1 MNRFNSIIWPIIIL
15 GIILRLTDVAFPD
28 FATDAAQFA
37 LGASAAQPPIGMF
50 FFWLS
55 QTIFGASIISARA
68 VSIVFGIAT
77 IYLIYQIV
85 LTFSDKK
92 VALTAAAFASIF
104 PTHIIF
110 SKLAYL
116 SVPLCFAWALT
127 TLMFLKARKQN
138 NKLTNKRIN
147 GASNM
152 IGLYLAATLSTFIKT
167 QGLLLPFLLLIGVII
182 ESIKNKKP
190 LLTINYSLFTILFLS
205 LIPITLYILTS
216 PGIGATLTLYGG
228 NMYGI
233 SGIFERMLTLL
244 KLWWHLIPI
253 IFILFILSSK
263 FYFLSSKN
271 NWPTTILIIT
281 GVLLGLTL
289 GPAHEYY
296 TTYLVYWSIPI
307 ALLLNRMK
315 PCWTPVI
322 LTLIV
327 INTLLLTG
335 PRSVFLNGRTYKLYQ
350 KEGYWNTHADQI
362 NDVLKGVDEVIVMGH
377 PGHHIRWYL
386 EPRVLV
392 GKNMDLINRKGTFLN
407 LGKEIQLEAVGEVLY
422 DDEKVV
428 ITRK

>member
-1 MNRFNSIIWPIIIL
+1 MNCKCSNKLLWLIIIL
-15 GIILRLTDVAFPD
+15 GVLLRLTDVAFPD
-28 FATDAAQFA
+28 FATDEAQFA
-37 LGASAAQPPIGMF
+37 LNASAAQPPIGMF
-50 FFWLS
+50 FFWLA

-68 VSIVFGIAT
+68 VSIAFGIAT
-77 IYLIYQIV
+77 IYLIYKIV
-85 LTFSDKK
+85 LEFSEKK
-92 VALTAAAFASIF
+92 AALTAAAFASIF

-127 TLMFLKARKQN
+127 TLMFIKA
-138 NKLTNKRIN
+138 NKKPHDSKLLI
-147 GASNM
+147 ALFLSSV
-152 IGLYLAATLSTFIKT
+152 LATFIKT
-167 QGLLLPFLLLIGVII
+167 QGLLFPLLLLIGIII

-190 LLTINYSLFTILFLS
+190 LFTIHYSLFTILFLS
-205 LIPITLYILTS
+205 LIPITLYILTN

-228 NMYGI
+228 NMYGV
-233 SGIFERMLTLL
+233 SGILDRTLTLI

-253 IFILFILSSK
+253 LTILFALSLIHITRK
-263 FYFLSSKN
+263 PNPKTETLT
-271 NWPTTILIIT
+271 PALILIVT
-281 GVLLGLTL
+281 GILLGLVL

-307 ALLLNRMK
+307 ALLINRMK
-315 PCWTPVI
+315 PCWTPII

-350 KEGYWNTHADQI
+350 SEGYWNTHADQI
-362 NDVLKGVDEVIVMGH
+362 NDALKGVDEVIVMGH

-392 GKNMDLINRKGTFLN
+392 GKNIGDNMDSLTLTIAFRSLWTPK
-407 LGKEIQLEAVGEVLY
+407 
-422 DDEKVV
+422 DWS
-428 ITRK
+428 